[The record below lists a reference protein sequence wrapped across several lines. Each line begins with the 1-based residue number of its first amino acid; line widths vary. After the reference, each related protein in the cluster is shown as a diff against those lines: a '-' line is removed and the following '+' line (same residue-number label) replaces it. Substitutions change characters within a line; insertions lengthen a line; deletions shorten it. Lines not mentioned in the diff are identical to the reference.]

1 MCPVHRNHTLDKLP
15 ITNQKTPLVRD
26 SRNAHTHAADGS
38 SVTSSTAL
46 MTCKAA
52 AAQDASKLARSQ
64 LPLLSPS
71 PAKEPMFRLWPGEG
85 EVSAESGG
93 HAQRGSAR
101 DGYSL
106 NEPAL
111 GRVG

>member
-1 MCPVHRNHTLDKLP
+1 M
-15 ITNQKTPLVRD
+15 
-26 SRNAHTHAADGS
+26 
-38 SVTSSTAL
+38 TSSTAL

-111 GRVG
+111 GRVGRWAVLSSFGINVTVIVKIFP